1 MKEIRTIKRSFTQDE
16 TLGSLPRDAR
26 LLFVGLIC
34 IVDDHGRFR
43 AHPSL
48 VRSSVFPYDDDLS
61 AANCG
66 ELLRA
71 LQAAGRIVLWDQDG
85 QTYGEIVNWSKHQRV
100 DNAARS
106 DLPERPPSAN
116 CGEPPQPAANHG
128 DPALERRG
136 KDRKGTTPL
145 PPTNGT
151 VVDLPTKPRARRQAP
166 SGECDPEFQEWYA
179 LYPRKEAPKDAAKA
193 WVQMRRDASA
203 EDIIA
208 GLHRALPD
216 LEAKKP
222 ARGER
227 DFRPL
232 PASWL
237 RAGRWLDGVGE
248 SKQPKGESK
257 LCGKCDQYAFKG
269 SGRCGNGQTVAQIAE
284 TAQIIEQPEIEVCRG
299 WEWIRDGREEPAVG
313 RVLRVDHRRA

>member
-1 MKEIRTIKRSFTQDE
+1 MTWAKIE
-16 TLGSLPRDAR
+16 TGYLANQKVLR
-26 LLFVGLIC
+26 
-34 IVDDHGRFR
+34 
-43 AHPSL
+43 
-48 VRSSVFPYDDDLS
+48 LS
-61 AANCG
+61 AQAT
-66 ELLRA
+66 LLHLA
-71 LQAAGRIVLWDQDG
+71 SVLWSHDQETDG
-85 QTYGEIVNWSKHQRV
+85 WVPEHVIPLLCAHAHGASPHDAEMLSSLGLWEAGPGGYWVHDFLRHQ
-100 DNAARS
+100 DSAATREN
-106 DLPERPPSAN
+106 EREQARERQRKRRESQEVSRRDIGRESRN
-116 CGEPPQPAANHG
+116 REEKRREERDKEP
-128 DPALERRG
+128 
-136 KDRKGTTPL
+136 PL
-145 PPTNGT
+145 PPTNET

-237 RAGRWLDGVGE
+237 RAGRWLDEVGE